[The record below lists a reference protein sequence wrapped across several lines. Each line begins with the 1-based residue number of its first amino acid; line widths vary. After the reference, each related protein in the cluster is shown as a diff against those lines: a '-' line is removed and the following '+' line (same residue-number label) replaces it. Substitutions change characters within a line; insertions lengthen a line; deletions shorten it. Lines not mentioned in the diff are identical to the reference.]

1 MDRLIRI
8 GFMQVGY
15 WTLLTPEKIDYVLN
29 SNHYTRDLLYSFV
42 SNGEIKYI
50 GKTTQTLDDR
60 MYGYQNPGPT
70 QSTNIRVNGLIKG
83 LLSQD
88 KPVDIFI
95 LADNGLLSFGG
106 FRVNMAAGLED
117 TLIKEIDPE
126 WNKVGRTKIKEDK
139 ESEDPNLTE
148 KQKTTEKAET
158 KDYFEIKLGQT
169 YLGQGFINVPVSHSS
184 LLAGD
189 TTIIELVLGDK
200 KEIIHGYINRRA
212 NKSENPR
219 IMGGV
224 PLRNWFQRTFQLDE
238 MLKVTIVSPTSLW
251 LKKE

>member
-1 MDRLIRI
+1 M
-8 GFMQVGY
+8 
-15 WTLLTPEKIDYVLN
+15 KIINRQFAYA
-29 SNHYTRDLLYSFV
+29 Y
-42 SNGEIKYI
+42 
-50 GKTTQTLDDR
+50 
-60 MYGYQNPGPT
+60 
-70 QSTNIRVNGLIKG
+70 
-83 LLSQD
+83 
-88 KPVDIFI
+88 
-95 LADNGLLSFGG
+95 
-106 FRVNMAAGLED
+106 
-117 TLIKEIDPE
+117 
-126 WNKVGRTKIKEDK
+126 TKIKEDK

-148 KQKTTEKAET
+148 KHKTTEKAET

-224 PLRNWFQRTFQLDE
+224 PLRNWFQSTFKLDE

-251 LKKE
+251 LTKE